1 MESQA
6 MSNEEFFSR
15 WSRRKREAAQS
26 LQNPEQPATSAEPEA
41 PTSADDT
48 SVASTEAADVEEFDL
63 TSLPPIESIT
73 AATDVAAFLRT
84 GVPLELSRAALRRA
98 WESDPAIRDFIGLA
112 ENAWDFNDPNAIPG
126 FGPLDQTPE
135 QVRELAAR
143 IVEEMCNAT
152 EELASAEDNGRTQQ
166 ATESQ
171 SSQIAGKS
179 ADSQSSATVASPEA
193 PVVESHAACGA
204 SSTCELT
211 AEPCEHAAL
220 HKDEPEVNEPEANES
235 AVKVHRTHGGALPH

>member
-1 MESQA
+1 

-26 LQNPEQPATSAEPEA
+26 VRNTEQSATSAAPEA

-48 SVASTEAADVEEFDL
+48 SVAPTEAAAAEAEDEFDL

-73 AATDVAAFLRT
+73 ATTDVAAFLRT

-143 IVEEMCNAT
+143 IVGTVRNAT
-152 EELASAEDNGRTQQ
+152 EELASAEENGRTQH

-179 ADSQSSATVASPEA
+179 ADSQSSATVASSEA

-204 SSTCELT
+204 SSTCDLT

-220 HKDEPEVNEPEANES
+220 HKDEPVVNES
-235 AVKVHRTHGGALPH
+235 AVKVYRTHGGALPR